1 MLLPRLAAARPR
13 LEAIIPRMRQIV
25 LDTETT
31 GLSAEN
37 GDRIIEIGCVELVA
51 RKLTGN
57 NRHFYLNPERDSHED
72 ALKVHGISNEFL
84 KDKPKFAAVA
94 AELLEYLADAEIII
108 HNAPFDVGFL
118 NKELELIGAKPLR
131 DCVGS
136 VTDTLMMAKE
146 MFPGKRNSLD
156 ALCDRLEVDNSGRT
170 LHGALLDAEL
180 LADVYI
186 NLTRGQNSLVMDVGD
201 DSPQGG
207 HAVPVIDLGNF
218 DLPVLAANDQEIG
231 EHEKVLDAL
240 DKASKG
246 KTLWRLVFEDSEKM
260 A

>member
-1 MLLPRLAAARPR
+1 
-13 LEAIIPRMRQIV
+13 MRQIV

-57 NRHFYLNPERDSHED
+57 NKHFYLNPGRDSHEE

-84 KDKPKFAAVA
+84 RDKPKFEVISD
-94 AELLEYLADAEIII
+94 ELMEYLAGAEIII
-108 HNAPFDVGFL
+108 HNAAFDVGFL
-118 NKELELIGAKPLR
+118 NKELELIGQPGFR
-131 DCVGS
+131 SRVGS
-136 VTDTLMMAKE
+136 VTDTLVMAKE

-156 ALCDRLEVDNSGRT
+156 ALCDRLGVDNSGRT

-186 NLTRGQNSLVMDVGD
+186 NLTRGQDALLIDAS
-201 DSPQGG
+201 DSTSSNVSVV
-207 HAVPVIDLGNF
+207 AIDYATF
-218 DLPVLAANDQEIG
+218 VLPIISASEQESAAHDAVLAQ
-231 EHEKVLDAL
+231 L
-240 DKASKG
+240 DKASGG
-246 KTLWRLVFEDSEKM
+246 KTVWRILESASEN
-260 A
+260 ASPAVA